1 MEQLDAERIPLHF
14 IFHLWLLFSDQI
26 VMALPAKLEL
36 SG

>member
-14 IFHLWLLFSDQI
+14 IFHLWLIFSDQI
-26 VMALPAKLEL
+26 AIALPTKFEL